1 MENSLETILNS
12 QIDFRLSDIY
22 VTMVAE
28 VTNVAKLN
36 ECRIDVQPVVNKKY
50 IDGEIMA
57 YPEILS
63 VPVQFPS
70 SSTSALTFPINQGD
84 NVLLVF
90 SQKGLDVF
98 KSGATSA
105 HDPIDMR
112 SFDKRDAIAIP
123 CVFPFSKSI
132 NNPDTRTL
140 IHNVDDMVVTH
151 NIGLPTECEVRLK
164 PTGKIELTSALQ
176 VEVKSPLLTLT
187 CPSVAITGNLSV
199 AGTFGVTGVSTF
211 TGASVF
217 TGISTFN
224 GALVSTTT
232 TTLTGTATYN
242 GLNISTS

>member
-1 MENSLETILNS
+1 MENSLETILNA

-28 VTNVAKLN
+28 VTNVSKLN

-50 IDGEIMA
+50 IDGEILE

-90 SQKGLDVF
+90 NQKGLDVF

-123 CVFPFSKSI
+123 CVNPFSKSI
-132 NNPDTRTL
+132 NDPVKRTL
-140 IHNVDDMVVTH
+140 THSVDDMVMTH
-151 NIGLPTECEVRLK
+151 NIGLPTECEVRMK
-164 PTGKIELTSALQ
+164 PTGKIVLTSAIQ

-187 CPSVAITGNLSV
+187 CPNVAITGNLSV
-199 AGTFGVTGVSTF
+199 AGTFAVV
-211 TGASVF
+211 GASVF

>member
-1 MENSLETILNS
+1 MENSLETILNA

-22 VTMVAE
+22 VSMVAV
-28 VTNVAKLN
+28 VTGVSKLN

-50 IDGEIMA
+50 IDGEILE

-123 CVFPFSKSI
+123 CVNPFSKSI

-140 IHNVDDMVVTH
+140 THSVDDMVMTH
-151 NIGLPTECEVRLK
+151 NIGKDSECEVRL
-164 PTGKIELTSALQ
+164 TSGG
-176 VEVKSPLLTLT
+176 EVK
-187 CPSVAITGNLSV
+187 
-199 AGTFGVTGVSTF
+199 VTGVHTKVSDSLATGGGVTVG
-211 TGASVF
+211 TGATGSF
-217 TGISTFN
+217 TTPLGQVVTVTDGIIT
-224 GALVSTTT
+224 
-232 TTLTGTATYN
+232 
-242 GLNISTS
+242 NIF

>member
-1 MENSLETILNS
+1 MENSLETILNA

-22 VTMVAE
+22 VSMVA
-28 VTNVAKLN
+28 VVIGVSKLN

-50 IDGEIMA
+50 IDGEILE

-123 CVFPFSKSI
+123 CVSPFSKSI
-132 NNPDTRTL
+132 NDPVKRTL
-140 IHNVDDMVVTH
+140 LHNVDDMVMTH
-151 NIGLPTECEVRLK
+151 NIGLPTECEVRMK

-176 VEVKSPLLTLT
+176 VEVVSPLLTLT

-199 AGTFGVTGVSTF
+199 AGTFGVVGTST
-211 TGASVF
+211 F

-232 TTLTGTATYN
+232 TTLTGSATYN

>member
-1 MENSLETILNS
+1 MEDTFEARLNAFF
-12 QIDFRLSDIY
+12 DFKMSGMF
-22 VTMVAE
+22 VCMVAE
-28 VTNVAKLN
+28 VLNTSKL
-36 ECRIDVQPVVNKKY
+36 EQCRIDVKPIVNHEYKDSTV
-50 IDGEIMA
+50 IE
-57 YPEILS
+57 YPTILS

-123 CVFPFSKSI
+123 CVNPFSKSV
-132 NNPDTRTL
+132 NDPVKRTL
-140 IHNVDDMVVTH
+140 THSVDDMVMTH
-151 NIGLPTECEVRLK
+151 NIGKATECEVRMK
-164 PTGKIELTSALQ
+164 PTGKIELTSTLQ

-187 CPSVAITGNLSV
+187 CPNVAITGNLSV
-199 AGTFGVTGVSTF
+199 AGTFAVV
-211 TGASVF
+211 GASVF

-232 TTLTGTATYN
+232 TTLTGSATYN

>member
-1 MENSLETILNS
+1 MENGLETILNA

-28 VTNVAKLN
+28 VTNTSKLK

-50 IDGEIMA
+50 IDGEILE
-57 YPEILS
+57 YTEILS
-63 VPVQFPS
+63 IPVQFPC

-140 IHNVDDMVVTH
+140 IHSVDDMVMVH
-151 NIGLPTECEVRLK
+151 NIGKENECEVRL
-164 PTGKIELTSALQ
+164 TSGG
-176 VEVKSPLLTLT
+176 EVK
-187 CPSVAITGNLSV
+187 ITGVHTKVSDSLAVGGSV
-199 AGTFGVTGVSTF
+199 TVG
-211 TGASVF
+211 TGATGSF
-217 TGISTFN
+217 TTPLGQVVTVTDGIIT
-224 GALVSTTT
+224 
-232 TTLTGTATYN
+232 
-242 GLNISTS
+242 NIF

>member
-1 MENSLETILNS
+1 MENSLETILNA

-123 CVFPFSKSI
+123 CVNPFSKSI
-132 NNPDTRTL
+132 NDPVKRTL
-140 IHNVDDMVVTH
+140 THSVDDMVMTH
-151 NIGLPTECEVRLK
+151 NIGKENECEVRL
-164 PTGKIELTSALQ
+164 TSSG
-176 VEVKSPLLTLT
+176 EVK
-187 CPSVAITGNLSV
+187 
-199 AGTFGVTGVSTF
+199 VTGVHTKISDSLATGGGVF
-211 TGASVF
+211 VGTGATGSF
-217 TGISTFN
+217 TTPLGQVVTVSDGIIT
-224 GALVSTTT
+224 
-232 TTLTGTATYN
+232 
-242 GLNISTS
+242 NIF

>member
-22 VTMVAE
+22 VSMIAE
-28 VTNVAKLN
+28 VTGVGKLN

-50 IDGEIMA
+50 IDGEILE

-63 VPVQFPS
+63 VPVQFPC

-140 IHNVDDMVVTH
+140 LHSVDDMVMTH
-151 NIGLPTECEVRLK
+151 NVGKESECEVRL
-164 PTGKIELTSALQ
+164 TSNG
-176 VEVKSPLLTLT
+176 EVK
-187 CPSVAITGNLSV
+187 
-199 AGTFGVTGVSTF
+199 VTGVHTKVSDSFATGGSVTVG
-211 TGASVF
+211 TGATGSF
-217 TGISTFN
+217 TTPLGQVVTVTDGIIT
-224 GALVSTTT
+224 
-232 TTLTGTATYN
+232 
-242 GLNISTS
+242 NIF